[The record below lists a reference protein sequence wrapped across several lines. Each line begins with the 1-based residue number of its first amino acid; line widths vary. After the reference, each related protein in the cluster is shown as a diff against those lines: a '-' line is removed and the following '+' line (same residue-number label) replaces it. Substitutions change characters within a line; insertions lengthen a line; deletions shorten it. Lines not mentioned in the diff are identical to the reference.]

1 MTRAASEQRT
11 LLIVDDERETL
22 KALRRELRRDYEV
35 LVAES
40 AEQGYALLRERR
52 VQVVL
57 SDQRMPGMT
66 GTEFH
71 ARVRADFPDT
81 VRLLMTAYA
90 DTSAAIQAI
99 NEGGVYRFIAKPWDP
114 DTLAAVVRD
123 AFCQHDRLWESR
135 RLLGSLQAKAEG
147 LEREN
152 QELVGLNQTIQEFVG
167 IAAHDLRNPIAA
179 IQWLATMLLKS
190 AGDPR
195 KDPRGHLQK
204 IQSNAG
210 FTLQLLEDLLDI
222 TMLEH
227 GDVALR
233 EQDADLRSL
242 IAAAVSLNEHSARQ
256 KGIAVVVDVPAGIPQ
271 VRCDV
276 ERIEQV
282 LSNLLSNAFKFSHP
296 GTTVTVSARAAD
308 GAALVTVED
317 QGLGIRPEE
326 ISDLF
331 CKFRRTS
338 TRSTGGEKS
347 TGLGLSICKALVER
361 HGGAIRV
368 ESELGRGTRVLFT
381 LPLSAR

>member
-35 LVAES
+35 LAAES
-40 AEQGYALLRERR
+40 AEQGYAILRERR

-66 GTEFH
+66 GTAFH
-71 ARVRADFPDT
+71 ARVKADYPDT

-114 DTLAAVVRD
+114 DALAAVIRD

-135 RLLGSLQAKAEG
+135 RLLGSLRAKAEG

-152 QELVGLNQTIQEFVG
+152 QELIGLNQTIQEFVG

-233 EQDADLRSL
+233 EQDAELRSL

-296 GTTVTVSARAAD
+296 GTTVTVSARAAE
-308 GAALVTVED
+308 GAALVTVQD